1 MDGALVANNPTAI
14 AIQEAKM
21 LYPGVPIELVVSI
34 GTGTHKNQVSTSKS
48 MGWDGLVRQLVISS
62 TDTEDIHRMLL
73 DLLPSDRYLRLNPAL
88 ETRYAIDER
97 SREAMDDLRA
107 AAKQLF
113 VEIEANKFASKKLE
127 TMVSRLRGEYR

>member
-21 LYPGVPIELVVSI
+21 LYPNVPIEVVVSI
-34 GTGTHKNQVSTSKS
+34 GTGTHRNQTTSSKS

-73 DLLPSDRYLRLNPAL
+73 DFLPNDRYLRLNPAL
-88 ETRYAIDER
+88 DTRYAIDER
-97 SREAMDDLRA
+97 SREALDDMRA
-107 AAKQLF
+107 AASRLF
-113 VEIEANKFASKKLE
+113 TEMEENKFASKKLNA
-127 TMVSRLRGEYR
+127 VISRLRGERS